1 MREEE
6 ICFRPIG
13 WVRTKAREIPRHYSV
28 SNVRGELHILP
39 KYEKGLKDIKPGEE
53 IYVIFHFHLSPPFE
67 EKYLVQEPPH
77 LPGVK
82 LGVFSTCS
90 PRRPNAIG
98 LSVLKVL
105 KVRGTILE
113 VERIDMYDGTPILD
127 LKPFKPPHPV
137 K

>member
-1 MREEE
+1 MQEE

-13 WVRTKAREIPRHYSV
+13 WVRTEAREIPRHHSV
-28 SNVRGELHILP
+28 SNVRGEIHILP
-39 KYEKGLKDIKPGEE
+39 KYEKGLKDIKPGDE

-67 EKYLVQEPPH
+67 EKDLVQEPPH

-90 PRRPNAIG
+90 PRRPNPIG
-98 LSVLKVL
+98 LSVLKVIR
-105 KVRGTILE
+105 VRGNVLE
-113 VERIDMYDGTPILD
+113 VERIDMFDGTPVLD
-127 LKPFKPPHPV
+127 IKPFKPPQAV